1 MGVGIGVKVKLFH
14 TGRRTSMGERV
25 ADALSKGNMKE
36 VMNEMP
42 DGIDVSERSSKVLMN
57 WIRVP
62 RVDRA
67 LGRKGLL
74 EVAGRC
80 NVELGRDYAADY
92 SEIMGNHKEG
102 NS

>member
-1 MGVGIGVKVKLFH
+1 MGVGIGVNVRLFH

-25 ADALSKGNMKE
+25 ADALSKGNMQE
-36 VMNEMP
+36 VRNEMP
-42 DGIDVSERSSKVLMN
+42 AGIDVSERSSKVLLN
-57 WIRVP
+57 WIKSP

-80 NVELGRDYAADY
+80 KVELGRDYEDDY
-92 SEIMGNHKEG
+92 GEIIRNHY
-102 NS
+102 S

>member
-1 MGVGIGVKVKLFH
+1 MGVGIGVNVRLFH

-25 ADALSKGNMKE
+25 ADALSKGNMQE
-36 VMNEMP
+36 VRNEMP
-42 DGIDVSERSSKVLMN
+42 AGIDVSERSSKVLLR
-57 WIRVP
+57 WIGNP

-80 NVELGRDYAADY
+80 NVELGRDYEADY
-92 SEIMGNHKEG
+92 GEIKRNH
-102 NS
+102 SS

>member
-1 MGVGIGVKVKLFH
+1 MGVGIGVNVRLFH
-14 TGRRTSMGERV
+14 TGRRTGMGERV
-25 ADALSKGNMKE
+25 ADALSKGNMQE
-36 VMNEMP
+36 VRNEMP
-42 DGIDVSERSSKVLMN
+42 AGIDVSERSSKVLLR
-57 WIRVP
+57 WIGNP

-80 NVELGRDYAADY
+80 NVELGRDYEADY
-92 SEIMGNHKEG
+92 GEIKRNH

>member
-1 MGVGIGVKVKLFH
+1 MGVGIGVNVRLFH

-25 ADALSKGNMKE
+25 ADALSKGNMQE
-36 VMNEMP
+36 VRNEMP
-42 DGIDVSERSSKVLMN
+42 AGIDVSERSSKVLLR
-57 WIRVP
+57 WIGDP

-80 NVELGRDYAADY
+80 NVELGRDYEDDY
-92 SEIMGNHKEG
+92 GEIKRNHR
-102 NS
+102 S